1 MAHALLGPSSAARWI
16 ACPPS
21 VKLCEQFEDV
31 ESEYAKEGSLAHEI
45 AELKVRKLIDP
56 GLTSRKFTA
65 AMKKLREKELYQEEM
80 QGYTDEYV
88 EFIQEQM
95 YSYSTTPHIAVEQ
108 RVDFSEYVPDGF
120 GTADCIL
127 ISNDTLH
134 VIDFKYGKGVP
145 VSVENNKQ
153 LLLYA
158 LGAYLAYEMIF
169 PIAHIKMSIVQPRLA
184 NIDTW
189 ECSLDYLLEFAKIA
203 QEKATMALKGE
214 GDFNCGEH
222 CKFCKAKAIC
232 KERANV
238 NLELAKYEFKAVD
251 QLTLEEIGE
260 ILEKAKDL
268 AKWAEDLKEYALSE
282 SLKGNEV
289 PGWKAVNGRGSRSF
303 KNTDEAIKVLVDN
316 GIAEELLYERKYLT
330 LAQIEKVIGKKDFNN
345 LVGNLIVMNVG
356 KPTLVEAS
364 DKREAITNRIK
375 AEDEFSVV
383 DDINSI

>member
-65 AMKKLREKELYQEEM
+65 AMKKLKEKELYQEEM

-95 YSYSTTPHIAVEQ
+95 YSYPTTPHIAVEQ
-108 RVDFSEYVPDGF
+108 KVDFSEYVPDGF

-127 ISNDTLH
+127 IANDTLH
-134 VIDFKYGKGVP
+134 IIDFKYGKGVP

-203 QEKATMALKGE
+203 QEKAVMALKGE

-238 NLELAKYEFKAVD
+238 NLELAKYEFKAAD

-303 KNTDEAIKVLVDN
+303 TNTDEAIKVLTDN
-316 GIAEELLYERKYLT
+316 GIAEELLFERKYLT
-330 LAQIEKVIGKKDFNN
+330 LAQMEKTVGKKEFNS
-345 LVGNLIVMNVG
+345 LVGDLIVMNVG

-364 DKREAITNRIK
+364 DKREAITNKIK

>member
-65 AMKKLREKELYQEEM
+65 AMKKLKDKELYREEM

-95 YSYSTTPHIAVEQ
+95 YSHLVTPHIAVEQ
-108 RVDFSEYVPDGF
+108 RVDFSQYVPDGF

-127 ISNDTLH
+127 IANDTLH
-134 VIDFKYGKGVP
+134 IIDFKYGKGVP
-145 VSVENNKQ
+145 VSVENNAQ

-169 PIAHIKMSIVQPRLA
+169 PIEHIKMSIVQPRLN

-203 QEKATMALKGE
+203 QEKAAMALKGE

-222 CKFCKAKAIC
+222 CKFCKAKAVC
-232 KERANV
+232 RERANA
-238 NLELAKYEFKAVD
+238 NLELAKYEFKAAD
-251 QLTLEEIGE
+251 QLTLEEIGQ

-268 AKWAEDLKEYALSE
+268 AKWADDLKDYALSE

-316 GIAEELLYERKYLT
+316 GIAEELLFERKYLT
-330 LAQIEKVIGKKDFNN
+330 LAQIEKTVGKKEFNN
-345 LVGNLIVMNVG
+345 LVGDLIVMNVG
-356 KPTLVEAS
+356 KPTLVEIS

-383 DDINSI
+383 EDINSL

>member
-65 AMKKLREKELYQEEM
+65 AMKKLKEKELYQEEM

-95 YSYSTTPHIAVEQ
+95 YSYSTSPHIAVEQ
-108 RVDFSEYVPDGF
+108 KVDFSEYVPDGF

-169 PIAHIKMSIVQPRLA
+169 PIAHIKTSIVQPRLA

-238 NLELAKYEFKAVD
+238 NLELAKYEFKAAD

-316 GIAEELLYERKYLT
+316 GIAEELLFERKYLT
-330 LAQIEKVIGKKDFNN
+330 LAQIEKTVGKKEFNN
-345 LVGNLIVMNVG
+345 LVGDLIVMNVG
-356 KPTLVEAS
+356 KPTLVEIS
-364 DKREAITNRIK
+364 DKREAITNKIK

-383 DDINSI
+383 EDINSL

>member
-1 MAHALLGPSSAARWI
+1 MAHALLGPSSASRWM

-21 VKLCEQFEDV
+21 VRLCEQFEDV

-56 GLTSRKFTA
+56 GLTSRKFTS
-65 AMKKLREKELYQEEM
+65 AMKKLKEKELYQEEM

-95 YSYSTTPHIAVEQ
+95 YSYETTPHISVEQ
-108 RVDFSEYVPDGF
+108 KVDFSQYVPGGF

-127 ISNDTLH
+127 ISNDTLQ

-145 VSVENNKQ
+145 VDAENNAQ

-169 PIAHIKMSIVQPRLA
+169 PIGHIKMSIVQPRLN
-184 NIDTW
+184 NICTW
-189 ECSLDYLLEFAKIA
+189 ECSLDYLLAFAKKA
-203 QEKATMALKGE
+203 QEKAVMALKGE

-222 CKFCKAKAIC
+222 CKFCKAKATC
-232 KERANV
+232 KVRANA
-238 NLELAKYEFKAVD
+238 NLELAKYEFKSVD
-251 QLTLEEIGE
+251 LLTLEEIGE
-260 ILEKAKDL
+260 ILQKAHDLDTWVKEIEK
-268 AKWAEDLKEYALSE
+268 YALAE
-282 SLKGNEV
+282 SLKGNNV
-289 PGWKAVNGRGSRSF
+289 PGWKAVNGKGSRSF
-303 KNTDEAIKVLVDN
+303 KNTDDAIKVLKEN

-330 LAQIEKVIGKKDFNN
+330 LAQMEKVIGKKDFNN

-364 DKREAITNRIK
+364 DKREAITNKIK
-375 AEDEFSVV
+375 AEDEFSAV
-383 DDINSI
+383 DDISNL

>member
-21 VKLCEQFEDV
+21 AKLCEQFEDV

-56 GLTSRKFTA
+56 GLTSRKFTTS
-65 AMKKLREKELYQEEM
+65 MKKLKDKELYQEEM

-95 YSYSTTPHIAVEQ
+95 YSYSTTPHISVEQ
-108 RVDFSEYVPDGF
+108 RVDFSQYVPDGF

-127 ISNDTLH
+127 IANDTLH
-134 VIDFKYGKGVP
+134 IIDFKYGKGVP
-145 VSVENNKQ
+145 VNVENNAQ

-169 PIAHIKMSIVQPRLA
+169 PIEHIKMSIVQPRLN

-203 QEKATMALKGE
+203 QEKAAMALKGE
-214 GDFNCGEH
+214 GNFNCGEH
-222 CKFCKAKAIC
+222 CRFCKAKAVC
-232 KERANV
+232 RERANA
-238 NLELAKYEFKAVD
+238 NLELAKYEFKAAD
-251 QLTLEEIGE
+251 QLTLEEIGQ

-268 AKWAEDLKEYALSE
+268 AKWADDLKDYALSE

-303 KNTDEAIKVLVDN
+303 TNTDEAIKVLVNN
-316 GIAEELLYERKYLT
+316 GIAEELLFERKYLT
-330 LAQIEKVIGKKDFNN
+330 LAQIEKTVGKKEFNN
-345 LVGNLIVMNVG
+345 LVGDLIVMNVG
-356 KPTLVEAS
+356 KPTLVEIS
-364 DKREAITNRIK
+364 DKREAITNKIK

-383 DDINSI
+383 EDINSL

>member
-56 GLTSRKFTA
+56 GLTSRKFTT
-65 AMKKLREKELYQEEM
+65 AMKKLKDKELYQEEM

-95 YSYSTTPHIAVEQ
+95 YSYSTTPHTAVEQ
-108 RVDFSEYVPDGF
+108 KVDFSQYVPDGF

-127 ISNDTLH
+127 IADDTLH
-134 VIDFKYGKGVP
+134 IIDFKYGKGVP
-145 VSVENNKQ
+145 VNAENNAQ

-169 PIAHIKMSIVQPRLA
+169 PIEHIKMSIVQPRLN

-238 NLELAKYEFKAVD
+238 NLELAKYEFKAAD
-251 QLTLEEIGE
+251 LLTLEEIGE
-260 ILEKAKDL
+260 ILQKAKDL
-268 AKWAEDLKEYALSE
+268 DNWVKELEKYALAE
-282 SLKGNEV
+282 SLKGNNV
-289 PGWKAVNGRGSRSF
+289 PGWKAVNGRSSRSF

-330 LAQIEKVIGKKDFNN
+330 LAQMEKTVGKKEFNS
-345 LVGNLIVMNVG
+345 LVGDLIVMNVG
-356 KPTLVEAS
+356 KPTLVETS
-364 DKREAITNRIK
+364 DKREAIANKIK

-383 DDINSI
+383 DDINSL

>member
-65 AMKKLREKELYQEEM
+65 AMKKLKEKEFYQEEM

-95 YSYSTTPHIAVEQ
+95 YSYSTTPHISVEQ
-108 RVDFSEYVPDGF
+108 RVDFSQYVPDGF

-127 ISNDTLH
+127 IANDTLH
-134 VIDFKYGKGVP
+134 IIDFKYGKGVP
-145 VSVENNKQ
+145 VNVENNAQ

-169 PIAHIKMSIVQPRLA
+169 PIEHIKMSIVQPRLN

-203 QEKATMALKGE
+203 QEKAAMALKGE

-222 CKFCKAKAIC
+222 CKFCKAKAVC
-232 KERANV
+232 RERANA
-238 NLELAKYEFKAVD
+238 NLELAKYEFKAAD
-251 QLTLEEIGE
+251 QLTLEEIGQ

-268 AKWAEDLKEYALSE
+268 AKWADDLKDYALSE

-303 KNTDEAIKVLVDN
+303 TNTDEAIKVLVNN
-316 GIAEELLYERKYLT
+316 GIAEELLFERKYLT
-330 LAQIEKVIGKKDFNN
+330 LAQMEKTVGKKEFNN
-345 LVGNLIVMNVG
+345 LVGDLIVMNVG
-356 KPTLVEAS
+356 KPTLVETS

-375 AEDEFSVV
+375 AENEFSVV
-383 DDINSI
+383 EDINSL

>member
-95 YSYSTTPHIAVEQ
+95 YSHLVTPHVAVEQ
-108 RVDFSEYVPDGF
+108 KVDFSEYVPNGF

-238 NLELAKYEFKAVD
+238 NLELAKYEFKAAD

-303 KNTDEAIKVLVDN
+303 TNTDDAIKVLVDN
-316 GIAEELLYERKYLT
+316 GIAEELLFERKYLT
-330 LAQIEKVIGKKDFNN
+330 LAQMEKIVGKKEFNS
-345 LVGNLIVMNVG
+345 LVGDLIVMNVG

-383 DDINSI
+383 DDINSL

>member
-1 MAHALLGPSSAARWI
+1 MAHALLGPSSASRWM

-21 VKLCEQFEDV
+21 VRLCEQFEDV

-45 AELKVRKLIDP
+45 AELKVKKLIDP
-56 GLTSRKFTA
+56 GLTSRKFTS
-65 AMKKLREKELYQEEM
+65 AMKKLKEKELYQEEM

-95 YSYSTTPHIAVEQ
+95 YSYETTPHISVEQ
-108 RVDFSEYVPDGF
+108 KVDFSQYVPGGF

-134 VIDFKYGKGVP
+134 IIDFKYGKGVP
-145 VSVENNKQ
+145 VDAENNAQ

-169 PIAHIKMSIVQPRLA
+169 PVEHIKMSIVQPRLN
-184 NIDTW
+184 NICTW
-189 ECSLDYLLEFAKIA
+189 ECSLDYLLDFAKKA
-203 QEKATMALKGE
+203 QEKAVMALNSE

-222 CKFCKAKAIC
+222 CKFCKAKATC
-232 KERANV
+232 KARANA
-238 NLELAKYEFKAVD
+238 NLELAKYEFKSVD
-251 QLTLEEIGE
+251 LLTLEEIGE
-260 ILEKAKDL
+260 ILQKAHDLDTWVKELEK
-268 AKWAEDLKEYALSE
+268 YALAE
-282 SLKGNEV
+282 SLKGNNV
-289 PGWKAVNGRGSRSF
+289 PGWKAVNGKGSRSF
-303 KNTDEAIKVLVDN
+303 KNTDDAIKVLKEN

-330 LAQIEKVIGKKDFNN
+330 LAQMEKVIGKKDFNN
-345 LVGNLIVMNVG
+345 LVGDLIVMNAG
-356 KPTLVEAS
+356 KPTLVETS

-383 DDINSI
+383 DDINNL

>member
-56 GLTSRKFTA
+56 GLTSRKFTTS
-65 AMKKLREKELYQEEM
+65 MKKLKDKELYQEEM

-95 YSYSTTPHIAVEQ
+95 YSYSTTPHTAVEQ
-108 RVDFSEYVPDGF
+108 KVDFSQYVPDGF

-127 ISNDTLH
+127 IADDTLH
-134 VIDFKYGKGVP
+134 IIDFKYGKGVP
-145 VSVENNKQ
+145 VNVENNAQ

-169 PIAHIKMSIVQPRLA
+169 PIEHIKMSIVQPRLN

-203 QEKATMALKGE
+203 QEKAAMALKGE

-222 CKFCKAKAIC
+222 CKFCKAKAVC
-232 KERANV
+232 RERANA
-238 NLELAKYEFKAVD
+238 NLELAKYEFKAAD
-251 QLTLEEIGE
+251 QLTLEEIGQ

-268 AKWAEDLKEYALSE
+268 AKWADDLKDYALSE

-303 KNTDEAIKVLVDN
+303 TNTDEAIKVLVNN
-316 GIAEELLYERKYLT
+316 GIAEELLFERKYLT
-330 LAQIEKVIGKKDFNN
+330 LAQMEKTVGKKEFNN
-345 LVGNLIVMNVG
+345 LVGDLIVMNVG
-356 KPTLVEAS
+356 KPTLVEIS
-364 DKREAITNRIK
+364 DKREAITNKIK

-383 DDINSI
+383 EDINSL

>member
-65 AMKKLREKELYQEEM
+65 AMKKLKEKELYQEEM

-95 YSYSTTPHIAVEQ
+95 YSYPTTPHIAVEQ
-108 RVDFSEYVPDGF
+108 KVDFSEYVPDGF

-127 ISNDTLH
+127 IANDTLH
-134 VIDFKYGKGVP
+134 IIDFKYGKGVP
-145 VSVENNKQ
+145 VSVENNAQ

-158 LGAYLAYEMIF
+158 LGAYLAYEMIY
-169 PIAHIKMSIVQPRLA
+169 PIEHIKMSIVQPRLA

-214 GDFNCGEH
+214 GDFNCGKH

-238 NLELAKYEFKAVD
+238 NLELAKYEFKAAD

-330 LAQIEKVIGKKDFNN
+330 LAQIEKTVGKKEFNS
-345 LVGNLIVMNVG
+345 LVGDLIVMNVG

-383 DDINSI
+383 DDINSL

>member
-65 AMKKLREKELYQEEM
+65 AMKKLKEKELYQEEM

-95 YSYSTTPHIAVEQ
+95 YSHLVTPHIAVEQ
-108 RVDFSEYVPDGF
+108 RVDFSGYVPDGF

-127 ISNDTLH
+127 IANDTLH
-134 VIDFKYGKGVP
+134 ILDFKYGKGVP
-145 VSVENNKQ
+145 VSVENNAQ

-169 PIAHIKMSIVQPRLA
+169 PIEHIKMSIVQPRLN

-222 CKFCKAKAIC
+222 CKFCKAKAVC
-232 KERANV
+232 RERANA
-238 NLELAKYEFKAVD
+238 NLELAKYEFKAAD
-251 QLTLEEIGE
+251 QLTLEEIGQ

-268 AKWAEDLKEYALSE
+268 AKWADDLKDYALSE
-282 SLKGNEV
+282 SLKGNNV

-303 KNTDEAIKVLVDN
+303 TNTDEAIKVLVDN
-316 GIAEELLYERKYLT
+316 GIAEELLFERKYLT
-330 LAQIEKVIGKKDFNN
+330 LAQMEKTVGKKEFNN
-345 LVGNLIVMNVG
+345 LVGDLIVMNVG

-364 DKREAITNRIK
+364 DKREAITNKIK

-383 DDINSI
+383 EDINSL

>member
-95 YSYSTTPHIAVEQ
+95 YSHLVTPHVAVEQ
-108 RVDFSEYVPDGF
+108 KVDFSEYVPDGF

-134 VIDFKYGKGVP
+134 IIDFKYGKGVP

-238 NLELAKYEFKAVD
+238 NLELAKYEFKAAD

-303 KNTDEAIKVLVDN
+303 TNTDDAIKVLVDN
-316 GIAEELLYERKYLT
+316 GIAEELLFERKYLT
-330 LAQIEKVIGKKDFNN
+330 LAQMEKTVGKKEFNS
-345 LVGNLIVMNVG
+345 LVGDLIVMNVG

-383 DDINSI
+383 DDIDSI

>member
-56 GLTSRKFTA
+56 GLTSRKFTV
-65 AMKKLREKELYQEEM
+65 AMKKLKDKELYQEEM

-108 RVDFSEYVPDGF
+108 KVDFSEYVPDGF

-127 ISNDTLH
+127 IANDTLH
-134 VIDFKYGKGVP
+134 IIDFKYGKGVP

-203 QEKATMALKGE
+203 QEKAIVALKGE

-238 NLELAKYEFKAVD
+238 NLELAKYEFKAAD

-303 KNTDEAIKVLVDN
+303 TNTDEAIKVLTDN
-316 GIAEELLYERKYLT
+316 GIAEELLFERKYLT
-330 LAQIEKVIGKKDFNN
+330 LAQMEKTVGKKEFNS
-345 LVGNLIVMNVG
+345 LVGDLIVMNVG

>member
-1 MAHALLGPSSAARWI
+1 MAHALLGPSSASRWM

-21 VKLCEQFEDV
+21 VRLCEQFEDV

-45 AELKVRKLIDP
+45 AELKVKKLIDP
-56 GLTSRKFTA
+56 GLTSRKFTS
-65 AMKKLREKELYQEEM
+65 AMKKLKDKELYQEEM

-95 YSYSTTPHIAVEQ
+95 YSYETTPHISVEQ
-108 RVDFSEYVPDGF
+108 KVDFSQYVPGGF

-134 VIDFKYGKGVP
+134 IIDFKYGKGVP
-145 VSVENNKQ
+145 VSVENNAQ

-169 PIAHIKMSIVQPRLA
+169 PIEHIKMSIVQPRLN
-184 NIDTW
+184 NICTW
-189 ECSLDYLLEFAKIA
+189 ECSLDYLLTFAKKA
-203 QEKATMALKGE
+203 QEKAVMALNGE
-214 GDFNCGEH
+214 GDFECGEH
-222 CKFCKAKAIC
+222 CKFCKAKSIC
-232 KERANV
+232 KERAKA
-238 NLELAKYEFKAVD
+238 NLELAKYEFKAAD
-251 QLTLEEIGE
+251 QLSLEEIGE
-260 ILEKAKDL
+260 ILEKAQDL
-268 AKWAEDLKEYALSE
+268 AKWAEDLKEYALAE
-282 SLKGNEV
+282 SLKGNNV

-303 KNTDEAIKVLVDN
+303 KNTDDAIKVLKEN

-330 LAQIEKVIGKKDFNN
+330 LAQMEKVIGKKDFNN

-356 KPTLVEAS
+356 KSTLVKAS
-364 DKREAITNRIK
+364 DKREAITNKIK

-383 DDINSI
+383 DDINNL

>member
-65 AMKKLREKELYQEEM
+65 AMKKLKEKELYQEEM

-95 YSYSTTPHIAVEQ
+95 YSYPTTPHIAVEQ
-108 RVDFSEYVPDGF
+108 KVDFSEYVPDGF

-127 ISNDTLH
+127 IANDTLH
-134 VIDFKYGKGVP
+134 IIDFKYGKGVP

-238 NLELAKYEFKAVD
+238 NLELAKYEFKAAD

-330 LAQIEKVIGKKDFNN
+330 LAQMEKTVGKKEFNS
-345 LVGNLIVMNVG
+345 LVGDLIVMNVG

-364 DKREAITNRIK
+364 DKREAITNKIK
-375 AEDEFSVV
+375 AEDEFSAV
-383 DDINSI
+383 DDINNL

>member
-56 GLTSRKFTA
+56 GLTSRKFTT
-65 AMKKLREKELYQEEM
+65 AMKKLKEKELYQEEM

-95 YSYSTTPHIAVEQ
+95 YSYPTTPHIAVEQ
-108 RVDFSEYVPDGF
+108 KVDFSEYVPDSF

-134 VIDFKYGKGVP
+134 IIDFKYGKGVP

-238 NLELAKYEFKAVD
+238 NLELAKYEFKAAD
-251 QLTLEEIGE
+251 QLTLEEIGQ

-316 GIAEELLYERKYLT
+316 GIAEELLFERKYLT
-330 LAQIEKVIGKKDFNN
+330 LAQMEKTVGKKEFNS
-345 LVGNLIVMNVG
+345 LVGDLIVMNVG
-356 KPTLVEAS
+356 KPTLVETS
-364 DKREAITNRIK
+364 DKREAIANKIK

-383 DDINSI
+383 DDINSL

>member
-65 AMKKLREKELYQEEM
+65 AMKKLKEKELYQEEM

-95 YSYSTTPHIAVEQ
+95 YSYPTTPHIAVEQ
-108 RVDFSEYVPDGF
+108 KVDFSEYVPDGF

-127 ISNDTLH
+127 IANDTLH
-134 VIDFKYGKGVP
+134 IIDFKYGKGVP
-145 VSVENNKQ
+145 VSVENNAQ

-158 LGAYLAYEMIF
+158 LGAYLAYEMIY
-169 PIAHIKMSIVQPRLA
+169 PIEHIKMSIIQPRLA

-238 NLELAKYEFKAVD
+238 NLELAKYEFKAAD

-330 LAQIEKVIGKKDFNN
+330 LAQIEKTVGKKEFNS
-345 LVGNLIVMNVG
+345 LVGDLIVMNVG

-383 DDINSI
+383 DDINSL

>member
-65 AMKKLREKELYQEEM
+65 AMKKLKEKELYQEEM

-95 YSYSTTPHIAVEQ
+95 YSHLVTPHIAVEQ
-108 RVDFSEYVPDGF
+108 RVDFSQYVPDGF

-127 ISNDTLH
+127 IANDTLH
-134 VIDFKYGKGVP
+134 IIDFKYGKGVP
-145 VSVENNKQ
+145 VSVENNAQ

-158 LGAYLAYEMIF
+158 LGAYLAYDMIF
-169 PIAHIKMSIVQPRLA
+169 PIEHIKMSIVQPRLN

-222 CKFCKAKAIC
+222 CKFCKAKAVC
-232 KERANV
+232 RERANV
-238 NLELAKYEFKAVD
+238 NLELAKYEFKAAD
-251 QLTLEEIGE
+251 QLTLEEIGQ

-268 AKWAEDLKEYALSE
+268 AKWADDLKDYALSE

-303 KNTDEAIKVLVDN
+303 TNTDEAIKVLVNN
-316 GIAEELLYERKYLT
+316 GIAEELLFERKYLT
-330 LAQIEKVIGKKDFNN
+330 LAQMEKTVGKKEFNN

-383 DDINSI
+383 EDINSL

>member
-65 AMKKLREKELYQEEM
+65 AMKKLKDKELYQEEM

-95 YSYSTTPHIAVEQ
+95 YSHLVTPHIAVEQ
-108 RVDFSEYVPDGF
+108 RVDFSQYVPDGF

-127 ISNDTLH
+127 IANDTLH
-134 VIDFKYGKGVP
+134 IIDFKYGKGVP

-222 CKFCKAKAIC
+222 CKFCKAKAVC
-232 KERANV
+232 RERANA
-238 NLELAKYEFKAVD
+238 NLELAKYEFKAAD
-251 QLTLEEIGE
+251 QLTLEEIGQ

-268 AKWAEDLKEYALSE
+268 AKWADDLKDYALSE

-303 KNTDEAIKVLVDN
+303 TNTDDAIKVLVDN
-316 GIAEELLYERKYLT
+316 GIAEELLFERKYLT
-330 LAQIEKVIGKKDFNN
+330 LAQMEKTVGKKEFNS
-345 LVGNLIVMNVG
+345 LVGDLIVMNVG

>member
-21 VKLCEQFEDV
+21 VRLCEQFEDA

-65 AMKKLREKELYQEEM
+65 AMKKLKEKELYQEEM

-95 YSYSTTPHIAVEQ
+95 YSYETTPHISVEQ
-108 RVDFSEYVPDGF
+108 KVDFSQYVPGGF

-145 VSVENNKQ
+145 VSVENNAQ

-169 PIAHIKMSIVQPRLA
+169 PIEHIKMSIVQPRLTG
-184 NIDTW
+184 IDTW
-189 ECSLDYLLEFAKIA
+189 ECSLDYLLTFAKKA
-203 QEKATMALKGE
+203 QEKAVMALNGK
-214 GDFNCGEH
+214 GDFECGEH
-222 CKFCKAKAIC
+222 CKFCKAKATC
-232 KERANV
+232 KARANA
-238 NLELAKYEFKAVD
+238 NLELAKYEFKAIEL
-251 QLTLEEIGE
+251 LTLEEIGE
-260 ILEKAKDL
+260 ILQKAKDL
-268 AKWAEDLKEYALSE
+268 DNWVKELEKYALAE
-282 SLKGNEV
+282 SLKGNNV

-303 KNTDEAIKVLVDN
+303 KNTDDAIKVLK
-316 GIAEELLYERKYLT
+316 ITLTMLYERKYLT
-330 LAQIEKVIGKKDFNN
+330 LAQMEKVIGKKDFNN

-356 KPTLVEAS
+356 KPTLVDAS

-383 DDINSI
+383 DDINNL

>member
-65 AMKKLREKELYQEEM
+65 AMKKLKEKELYQEEM

-108 RVDFSEYVPDGF
+108 KVDFSEYVPDGF

-134 VIDFKYGKGVP
+134 IIDFKYGKGVP

-238 NLELAKYEFKAVD
+238 NLELAKYEFKAAD

-303 KNTDEAIKVLVDN
+303 KNIDEAIKVLVDN
-316 GIAEELLYERKYLT
+316 GIAEELLFERKYLT
-330 LAQIEKVIGKKDFNN
+330 LAQIEKTVGKKEFNN
-345 LVGNLIVMNVG
+345 LVGDLIVMNVG

-375 AEDEFSVV
+375 AEDEFSAV
-383 DDINSI
+383 DDINNL

>member
-21 VKLCEQFEDV
+21 VRLCEQFENI

-56 GLTSRKFTA
+56 GLTSRKFTS
-65 AMKKLREKELYQEEM
+65 AMKKLKDKELYQEEM

-108 RVDFSEYVPDGF
+108 KVDFSHYVPGGF

-127 ISNDTLH
+127 IANDTLH
-134 VIDFKYGKGVP
+134 IIDFKYGKGVP
-145 VSVENNKQ
+145 VSVENNAQ

-169 PIAHIKMSIVQPRLA
+169 PIEHIKMSIVQPR
-184 NIDTW
+184 IKDVDTW
-189 ECSLDYLLEFAKIA
+189 ECSLDYLLAFAKIA
-203 QEKATMALKGE
+203 QEKAVMALKGE

-222 CKFCKAKAIC
+222 CKFCKAKATC
-232 KERANV
+232 KERANI
-238 NLELAKYEFKAVD
+238 NLELAKYEFKTAD
-251 QLTLEEIGE
+251 LLTLEEIGE
-260 ILEKAKDL
+260 ILQKAKDL
-268 AKWAEDLKEYALSE
+268 DNWVKELEKYALAE
-282 SLKGNEV
+282 SLKGNNV
-289 PGWKAVNGRGSRSF
+289 PGWKAVNGRSSRSF

-330 LAQIEKVIGKKDFNN
+330 LAQIEKIIGKKDFNN
-345 LVGNLIVMNVG
+345 LVGNLIVMNAG

-383 DDINSI
+383 DDINSL

>member
-21 VKLCEQFEDV
+21 VKLCEQFEDI

-56 GLTSRKFTA
+56 GLTSRKFTS
-65 AMKKLREKELYQEEM
+65 AMKKLKDKELYQEEM

-95 YSYSTTPHIAVEQ
+95 YSYPTTPHIAVEQ
-108 RVDFSEYVPDGF
+108 KVDFSEYVPDGF

-127 ISNDTLH
+127 IANDTLH
-134 VIDFKYGKGVP
+134 IIDFKYGKGVP

-238 NLELAKYEFKAVD
+238 NLKLAKYEFKAAD

-316 GIAEELLYERKYLT
+316 GIAEELLFERKYLT
-330 LAQIEKVIGKKDFNN
+330 LAQMEKTVGKKEFNS
-345 LVGNLIVMNVG
+345 LVGDLIVMNVG

-364 DKREAITNRIK
+364 DKREAITNKIK

-383 DDINSI
+383 EDINSL

>member
-1 MAHALLGPSSAARWI
+1 MAHALLGPSSASRWM

-21 VKLCEQFEDV
+21 VRLCEQFEDV

-45 AELKVRKLIDP
+45 AELKVKKLIDP
-56 GLTSRKFTA
+56 GLTARKFTS
-65 AMKKLREKELYQEEM
+65 AMKKLKDKGLYQEEM

-95 YSYSTTPHIAVEQ
+95 YSYETTPHISVEQ
-108 RVDFSEYVPDGF
+108 KVDFSQYVPGGF

-127 ISNDTLH
+127 ISNDILH
-134 VIDFKYGKGVP
+134 IIDFKYGKGVP
-145 VSVENNKQ
+145 VDAENNAQ

-169 PIAHIKMSIVQPRLA
+169 PISHIKMSIVQPRLN
-184 NIDTW
+184 NICTW
-189 ECSLDYLLEFAKIA
+189 ECSLDYLLTFAKTA
-203 QEKATMALKGE
+203 QEKAAMALNGE
-214 GDFNCGEH
+214 GEFSTGEH
-222 CKFCKAKAIC
+222 CMFCKAKAIC
-232 KERANV
+232 RERANV
-238 NLELAKYEFKAVD
+238 NLELTKYEFKAVD

-260 ILEKAKDL
+260 ILQKAKNLSSWVKDIE
-268 AKWAEDLKEYALSE
+268 KYALAE

-303 KNTDEAIKVLVDN
+303 SNTDEAIKILKEN

-330 LAQIEKVIGKKDFNN
+330 LAQMEKVIGKKDFNN
-345 LVGNLIVMNVG
+345 LVGNLIVMDVG
-356 KPTLVEAS
+356 KPTLVEIS
-364 DKREAITNRIK
+364 DKREAITNKIK

-383 DDINSI
+383 DDINNL

>member
-1 MAHALLGPSSAARWI
+1 M
-16 ACPPS
+16 
-21 VKLCEQFEDV
+21 
-31 ESEYAKEGSLAHEI
+31 AHEI

-65 AMKKLREKELYQEEM
+65 AMKKLKDKELYREEM

-95 YSYSTTPHIAVEQ
+95 YSHLVTPHIAVEQ
-108 RVDFSEYVPDGF
+108 RVDFSQYVPDGF

-127 ISNDTLH
+127 IANDILH
-134 VIDFKYGKGVP
+134 IIDFKYGKGVP
-145 VSVENNKQ
+145 VSVENNAQ

-169 PIAHIKMSIVQPRLA
+169 PIEHIKMSIVQPRLN

-203 QEKATMALKGE
+203 QEKAAMALKGE

-232 KERANV
+232 RERANA
-238 NLELAKYEFKAVD
+238 NLELAKYEFKAAD

-268 AKWAEDLKEYALSE
+268 AKWADDLKDYALTE

-303 KNTDEAIKVLVDN
+303 TNTDEAIKVLVNN
-316 GIAEELLYERKYLT
+316 GIAEELLIERKYLT
-330 LAQIEKVIGKKDFNN
+330 LAQMEKD
-345 LVGNLIVMNVG
+345 
-356 KPTLVEAS
+356 S
-364 DKREAITNRIK
+364 R
-375 AEDEFSVV
+375 
-383 DDINSI
+383 

>member
-56 GLTSRKFTA
+56 GLTSRKFTTS
-65 AMKKLREKELYQEEM
+65 MKKLKDKELYQEEM

-95 YSYSTTPHIAVEQ
+95 YSYSTTPHTAVEQ
-108 RVDFSEYVPDGF
+108 KVDFSQYVPDGF

-127 ISNDTLH
+127 IADDTLH
-134 VIDFKYGKGVP
+134 IIDFKYGKGVP
-145 VSVENNKQ
+145 VNVENNAQ

-169 PIAHIKMSIVQPRLA
+169 PIEHIKMSIVQPRLN

-203 QEKATMALKGE
+203 QEKAAMALKGE

-222 CKFCKAKAIC
+222 CKFCKAKAVC
-232 KERANV
+232 RERANA
-238 NLELAKYEFKAVD
+238 NLELAKYEFKAAD
-251 QLTLEEIGE
+251 QLTLEEIGQ

-268 AKWAEDLKEYALSE
+268 AKWADDLKDYALSE

-303 KNTDEAIKVLVDN
+303 TNTDEAIKVLVNN
-316 GIAEELLYERKYLT
+316 GIAEELLFERKYLT
-330 LAQIEKVIGKKDFNN
+330 LAQIEKTVGKKEFNN
-345 LVGNLIVMNVG
+345 LVGDLIVMNVG
-356 KPTLVEAS
+356 KPTLVEIS
-364 DKREAITNRIK
+364 DKREAITNKIK

-383 DDINSI
+383 EDINSL

>member
-45 AELKVRKLIDP
+45 AELKVKKLIDP

-65 AMKKLREKELYQEEM
+65 AMKKLKEKELYQEEM

-95 YSYSTTPHIAVEQ
+95 YSHLVTPHIAVEQ
-108 RVDFSEYVPDGF
+108 RVDFSGYVPDGF

-127 ISNDTLH
+127 IADDTLH
-134 VIDFKYGKGVP
+134 IIDFKYGKGVP
-145 VSVENNKQ
+145 VNVENNAQ

-169 PIAHIKMSIVQPRLA
+169 PIEHIKMSIVQPRLN

-203 QEKATMALKGE
+203 QEKAAMALKGE

-222 CKFCKAKAIC
+222 CKFCKAKAVC
-232 KERANV
+232 RERANA
-238 NLELAKYEFKAVD
+238 NLELAKYEFKAAD
-251 QLTLEEIGE
+251 QLTLEEIGQ

-268 AKWAEDLKEYALSE
+268 AKWADDLKDYALSE

-303 KNTDEAIKVLVDN
+303 TNTDEAIKVLVDN
-316 GIAEELLYERKYLT
+316 GIAEELLFERKYLT
-330 LAQIEKVIGKKDFNN
+330 LAQMEKTVGKKEFNN

-383 DDINSI
+383 EDINSL

>member
-1 MAHALLGPSSAARWI
+1 MAHALLGPSSASRWM

-21 VKLCEQFEDV
+21 VRLCEQFEDV

-45 AELKVRKLIDP
+45 AELKVKKLIDP
-56 GLTSRKFTA
+56 GLTPRKFTS
-65 AMKKLREKELYQEEM
+65 AMKKLKDKELYQEEM

-95 YSYSTTPHIAVEQ
+95 YSYETTPHISVEQ
-108 RVDFSEYVPDGF
+108 KVDFSQYVPGGF

-145 VSVENNKQ
+145 VSVENNAQ

-169 PIAHIKMSIVQPRLA
+169 PIEHIKMSIVQPRLTG
-184 NIDTW
+184 IDTW
-189 ECSLDYLLEFAKIA
+189 ECSLDYLLDFAKKA
-203 QEKATMALKGE
+203 QEKAVMALNSE

-222 CKFCKAKAIC
+222 CKFCKAKSTC
-232 KERANV
+232 KARANT
-238 NLELAKYEFKAVD
+238 NLELAKYEFKSAD
-251 QLTLEEIGE
+251 LLTLEEIGE
-260 ILEKAKDL
+260 ILQKAHDLDTWVKEIEK
-268 AKWAEDLKEYALSE
+268 YALAE
-282 SLKGNEV
+282 SLKGNNV
-289 PGWKAVNGRGSRSF
+289 PGWKAVNGKGSRSF
-303 KNTDEAIKVLVDN
+303 KNTDDAIKVLKEN

-330 LAQIEKVIGKKDFNN
+330 LAQMEKVIGKKDFNN
-345 LVGNLIVMNVG
+345 LVGDLIVMNAG
-356 KPTLVEAS
+356 KPTLVEVS

-383 DDINSI
+383 DDINNL

>member
-65 AMKKLREKELYQEEM
+65 AMKKLKEKELYQEEM

-95 YSYSTTPHIAVEQ
+95 YSHLVTPHIAVEQ
-108 RVDFSEYVPDGF
+108 RVDFSQYVPDGF

-127 ISNDTLH
+127 IANDTLH
-134 VIDFKYGKGVP
+134 IIDFKYGKGVP
-145 VSVENNKQ
+145 VSVENNAQ

-158 LGAYLAYEMIF
+158 LGAYLAYDMIF
-169 PIAHIKMSIVQPRLA
+169 PIEHIKMSIVQPRLN

-222 CKFCKAKAIC
+222 CKFCKAKAVC
-232 KERANV
+232 RERANV
-238 NLELAKYEFKAVD
+238 NLELAKYEFKAAD
-251 QLTLEEIGE
+251 QLTLEEIGQ

-268 AKWAEDLKEYALSE
+268 AKWADDLKDYALSE

-303 KNTDEAIKVLVDN
+303 TNTDEAIKVLVNN
-316 GIAEELLYERKYLT
+316 GIAEELLFERKYLT
-330 LAQIEKVIGKKDFNN
+330 LAQMEKTVGKKEFNN

-364 DKREAITNRIK
+364 DKREAITNMIK

-383 DDINSI
+383 EDINSL

>member
-1 MAHALLGPSSAARWI
+1 MAHALLGPSSASRWM

-21 VKLCEQFEDV
+21 VRLCEQFEDV

-45 AELKVRKLIDP
+45 AELKVKKLIDP
-56 GLTSRKFTA
+56 GLTSRKFTS
-65 AMKKLREKELYQEEM
+65 AMKKLKEKELYQEEM

-95 YSYSTTPHIAVEQ
+95 YSYETTPHISVEQ
-108 RVDFSEYVPDGF
+108 KVDFSQYVPGGF

-134 VIDFKYGKGVP
+134 IIDFKYGKGVP
-145 VSVENNKQ
+145 VSVENNAQ

-169 PIAHIKMSIVQPRLA
+169 PIEHIKMSIVQPRLTG
-184 NIDTW
+184 IDTW
-189 ECSLDYLLEFAKIA
+189 ECSLDYLLDFAKKA
-203 QEKATMALKGE
+203 QEKAVMALNSE

-222 CKFCKAKAIC
+222 CKFCKAKATC
-232 KERANV
+232 KARANA
-238 NLELAKYEFKAVD
+238 NLELAKYEFKSVD
-251 QLTLEEIGE
+251 LLTLEEIGE
-260 ILEKAKDL
+260 ILQKAHDLDTWVKELEK
-268 AKWAEDLKEYALSE
+268 YALAE
-282 SLKGNEV
+282 SLKGNNV
-289 PGWKAVNGRGSRSF
+289 PGWKAVNGKGSRSF
-303 KNTDEAIKVLVDN
+303 KNTDDAIKVLKEN

-330 LAQIEKVIGKKDFNN
+330 LAQMEKVIGKKDFNN
-345 LVGNLIVMNVG
+345 LVGDLIVMNAG
-356 KPTLVEAS
+356 KPTLVEVS

-383 DDINSI
+383 DDINNL

>member
-65 AMKKLREKELYQEEM
+65 AMKKLKEKELYQEEM

-108 RVDFSEYVPDGF
+108 KVDFSQYVPDGF

-127 ISNDTLH
+127 IANDTLH
-134 VIDFKYGKGVP
+134 IIDFKYGKGVP
-145 VSVENNKQ
+145 VSVENNAQ

-169 PIAHIKMSIVQPRLA
+169 PIERIKMSIVQPRLS

-203 QEKATMALKGE
+203 QEKAVMALKGE
-214 GDFNCGEH
+214 GNFNCGEH
-222 CKFCKAKAIC
+222 CRFCKAKAVC
-232 KERANV
+232 RERANA
-238 NLELAKYEFKAVD
+238 NLELAKYEFKAAD
-251 QLTLEEIGE
+251 QLTLEEIGQ

-268 AKWAEDLKEYALSE
+268 AKWADDLKDYALSE

-316 GIAEELLYERKYLT
+316 GIAEELLFERKYLT
-330 LAQIEKVIGKKDFNN
+330 LAQMEKTVGKKEFNN

-356 KPTLVEAS
+356 KPTLVEVS

-375 AEDEFSVV
+375 AENEFSVV
-383 DDINSI
+383 EDINSL

>member
-56 GLTSRKFTA
+56 GLTSRKFTS
-65 AMKKLREKELYQEEM
+65 AMKKLKDKELYQEEM

-95 YSYSTTPHIAVEQ
+95 YSYETTPHISVEQ
-108 RVDFSEYVPDGF
+108 KVDFSQYVPSGF

-134 VIDFKYGKGVP
+134 IIDFKYGKGVP
-145 VSVENNKQ
+145 VSVENNAQ

-169 PIAHIKMSIVQPRLA
+169 PIEHIKMSIVQPRLN

-189 ECSLDYLLEFAKIA
+189 ECRLDYLLEFAKIA
-203 QEKATMALKGE
+203 QEKAAKALKGE

-222 CKFCKAKAIC
+222 CKFCKAKSIC
-232 KERANV
+232 KERANA
-238 NLELAKYEFKAVD
+238 NLELAKYEFKTAD

-260 ILEKAKDL
+260 ILQKAQDL
-268 AKWAEDLKEYALSE
+268 AKWAEDLKEYALAE
-282 SLKGNEV
+282 SLKGNNV

-303 KNTDEAIKVLVDN
+303 TNTDDAIKVLKEN

-330 LAQIEKVIGKKDFNN
+330 LAQMEKVIGKKDFNN
-345 LVGNLIVMNVG
+345 LVGNLIVMNAG

-364 DKREAITNRIK
+364 DKREAITNKIK

-383 DDINSI
+383 EDINSL

>member
-1 MAHALLGPSSAARWI
+1 MAHALLGPSSASRWM

-21 VKLCEQFEDV
+21 VRLCEQFEDV

-45 AELKVRKLIDP
+45 AELKVKKLIDP
-56 GLTSRKFTA
+56 GLTPRKFTS
-65 AMKKLREKELYQEEM
+65 AMKKLKDKELYQEEM

-95 YSYSTTPHIAVEQ
+95 YSYETTPHISVEQ
-108 RVDFSEYVPDGF
+108 KVDFSQYVPGGF

-145 VSVENNKQ
+145 VSVENNAQ

-169 PIAHIKMSIVQPRLA
+169 PIEHIKMSIVQPRLTG
-184 NIDTW
+184 IDTW
-189 ECSLDYLLEFAKIA
+189 ECSLDYLLDFAKKA
-203 QEKATMALKGE
+203 QEKAVMALNSE

-222 CKFCKAKAIC
+222 CKFCKAKATC
-232 KERANV
+232 KARANA
-238 NLELAKYEFKAVD
+238 NLELAKYEFKSVD
-251 QLTLEEIGE
+251 LLTLEEIGE
-260 ILEKAKDL
+260 ILQKAHDLDTWVKELEK
-268 AKWAEDLKEYALSE
+268 YALAE
-282 SLKGNEV
+282 SLKGNNV
-289 PGWKAVNGRGSRSF
+289 PGWKAVNGKGSRNF
-303 KNTDEAIKVLVDN
+303 KNTDDAIKVLKEN

-330 LAQIEKVIGKKDFNN
+330 LAQMEKVIGKKDFNN
-345 LVGNLIVMNVG
+345 LVGDLIVMNAG
-356 KPTLVEAS
+356 KPTLVEVS

-383 DDINSI
+383 DDINNL